1 MPHRTPP
8 ALLAAVVVSSVA
20 VLDLAPAA
28 GQRQPTRELPSVRAL
43 GAALAEFDDGVVHAV
58 AAYYHSQ
65 RNHDTPWLLVEL
77 GLHSRRTVRVH
88 RESIELETPDGAVV
102 RLASHRQWTADVDRA
117 ARLFQSAAPTRHQV
131 RSYFREYATFT
142 ALRFVQPPRG
152 TGTVVD
158 FADLTQD
165 QVFLGDLVFEAP
177 TGAWARGDYVLTI
190 HNAASTAR
198 LPIALH

>member
-1 MPHRTPP
+1 MPRRTPP
-8 ALLAAVVVSSVA
+8 ALLAVVVTSAA
-20 VLDLAPAA
+20 VFGLTAAA
-28 GQRQPTRELPSVRAL
+28 GQQQPARELPYVRTL

-117 ARLFQSAAPTRHQV
+117 FRASA
-131 RSYFREYATFT
+131 
-142 ALRFVQPPRG
+142 
-152 TGTVVD
+152 
-158 FADLTQD
+158 
-165 QVFLGDLVFEAP
+165 
-177 TGAWARGDYVLTI
+177 
-190 HNAASTAR
+190 
-198 LPIALH
+198 

>member
-1 MPHRTPP
+1 MPRRTPP
-8 ALLAAVVVSSVA
+8 ALLAVVVTSAA
-20 VLDLAPAA
+20 VFGLTAAA
-28 GQRQPTRELPSVRAL
+28 GQQQPARELPYVRTL

-58 AAYYHSQ
+58 AAYYHAQ
-65 RNHDTPWLLVEL
+65 RNHDTPWILVEL

-102 RLASHRQWTADVDRA
+102 RLASHRQWTADIDRA
-117 ARLFQSAAPTRHQV
+117 ARLFQAAAPTRHQV

-152 TGTVVD
+152 TGTIVD

-177 TGAWARGDYVLTI
+177 TGAWARGDYVLAI

-198 LPIALH
+198 LPIVLR

>member
-20 VLDLAPAA
+20 VLDLTAA

-177 TGAWARGDYVLTI
+177 TGAWARGDYVLAI

-198 LPIALH
+198 LPVALR